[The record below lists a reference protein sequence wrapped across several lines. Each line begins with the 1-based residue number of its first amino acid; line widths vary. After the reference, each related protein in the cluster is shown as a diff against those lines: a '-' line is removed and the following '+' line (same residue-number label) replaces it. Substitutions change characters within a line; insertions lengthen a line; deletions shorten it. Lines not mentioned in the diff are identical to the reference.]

1 MGSAVIA
8 ADPTSVADRF
18 IQAIVWGEH
27 SAVWAL
33 LSESGREHVLEAGSR
48 RGLDPLQ
55 AQRIRQGTSPQDELD
70 SFLTGLVHGLRV
82 DFAAVPLDAVR
93 ADPPA
98 TTAATAQHTPEEAQ
112 FVEVFLLCPATF
124 GEERWA
130 AGSVLL
136 SRVEDTWLVDRVNP
150 LVSRSE

>member
-1 MGSAVIA
+1 MTGPAS
-8 ADPTSVADRF
+8 SADRF

-27 SAVWAL
+27 VVVWEM
-33 LSESGREHVLEAGSR
+33 LSEAGREHVLEAGGR

-55 AQRIRQGTSPQDELD
+55 AQRLRQGTSPQDELD

-82 DFAAVPLDAVR
+82 DFAAVPLDDVR
-93 ADPPA
+93 AEEP
-98 TTAATAQHTPEEAQ
+98 TTPTQVDTI
-112 FVEVFLLCPATF
+112 EVALHCPASF

-130 AGSVLL
+130 AGSVQL
-136 SRVEDTWLVDRVNP
+136 SRTDDTWLVDRVNP

>member
-1 MGSAVIA
+1 VTAI
-8 ADPTSVADRF
+8 DPASVADRF

-27 SAVWAL
+27 SVVWAM
-33 LSESGREHVLEAGSR
+33 LSGPGREHVLEAGGR

-70 SFLTGLVHGLRV
+70 LFLTGLVHGLRV
-82 DFAAVPLDAVR
+82 DFAAVPLADVR
-93 ADPPA
+93 AESPTVLA
-98 TTAATAQHTPEEAQ
+98 GAEAL
-112 FVEVFLLCPATF
+112 EVSLHCPATF
-124 GEERWA
+124 GTERWA

-136 SRVEDTWLVDRVNP
+136 SRSQDSWLVDRVNP

>member
-1 MGSAVIA
+1 MTSS
-8 ADPTSVADRF
+8 DPTSVADRF

-27 SAVWAL
+27 VVVWAM
-33 LSESGREHVLEAGSR
+33 LSEAGREHVLEAGGR

-82 DFAAVPLDAVR
+82 DFAAVPLDDVR
-93 ADPPA
+93 AEDPTISEGIDSLELA
-98 TTAATAQHTPEEAQ
+98 LH
-112 FVEVFLLCPATF
+112 CPAAF
-124 GEERWA
+124 GNDSWS
-130 AGSVLL
+130 AGSLLL
-136 SRVEDTWLVDRVNP
+136 SRSQDSWLVDRVRP

>member
-1 MGSAVIA
+1 MTASDPA
-8 ADPTSVADRF
+8 AVADRF

-27 SAVWAL
+27 VVVWAM
-33 LSESGREHVLEAGSR
+33 LSEVGREYVLEAGSR

-82 DFAAVPLDAVR
+82 DFAAVPLDDVR
-93 ADPPA
+93 AEAPA
-98 TTAATAQHTPEEAQ
+98 VSEGVEAL
-112 FVEVFLLCPATF
+112 ELALHCPAAF
-124 GEERWA
+124 GEDSWS
-130 AGSVLL
+130 AGSILL
-136 SRVEDTWLVDRVNP
+136 SRSQDSWLVDRVRP

>member
-1 MGSAVIA
+1 MS
-8 ADPTSVADRF
+8 DPATTAERF

-27 SAVWAL
+27 VEVWAM
-33 LSESGREHVLEAGSR
+33 LSEVGREHVLEAGGR

-82 DFAAVPLDAVR
+82 DFAAVPLDDVR
-93 ADPPA
+93 AEPPPA
-98 TTAATAQHTPEEAQ
+98 DSDADS
-112 FVEVFLLCPATF
+112 VEVSLHCPAAF
-124 GEERWA
+124 GDERWA
-130 AGSVLL
+130 AGSIVV
-136 SRVEDTWLVDRVNP
+136 SRANNNWLVDRVNP

>member
-1 MGSAVIA
+1 MTGNDPA
-8 ADPTSVADRF
+8 AVADRF

-27 SAVWAL
+27 VVVWAM
-33 LSESGREHVLEAGSR
+33 LSEAGRQHVLEAGGR

-82 DFAAVPLDAVR
+82 DFAAVPLDDVR
-93 ADPPA
+93 AEVP
-98 TTAATAQHTPEEAQ
+98 TIPEGA
-112 FVEVFLLCPATF
+112 VALEVALQCPATF
-124 GEERWA
+124 GEDPWA
-130 AGSVLL
+130 AGSILV
-136 SRVEDTWLVDRVNP
+136 SRLDDTWLVDRVRP

>member
-1 MGSAVIA
+1 MTANTAVA
-8 ADPTSVADRF
+8 AVDRF

-27 SAVWAL
+27 VVVWAM
-33 LSESGREHVLEAGSR
+33 LSEVGREHVIEAGGR

-55 AQRIRQGTSPQDELD
+55 AQRIRLGTSPQDEMD

-82 DFAAVPLDAVR
+82 DFAAVPLDDVR
-93 ADPPA
+93 AELP
-98 TTAATAQHTPEEAQ
+98 TVPEDAVAIEIA
-112 FVEVFLLCPATF
+112 LHCPAAF
-124 GEERWA
+124 GEDSWS

-136 SRVEDTWLVDRVNP
+136 SRSQDSWLVDRLRP